1 MRRGQYQPRGGFDL
15 TAEEQLLELFENG
28 TFAHKSEGEIYAA
41 LSLNKK
47 ESAHLKEIL
56 MRLCA
61 NGKLCRDGKKG
72 YSTPEQAGAIR
83 GTISASE
90 RGFAFLVPADREK
103 YKNDFFIPPRYLHGA
118 LNKDDVLALPVKGG
132 ENDNVQV
139 ITIISRGVT
148 SVVGTF
154 FMGGKHGYVRPDD
167 KKFNRNVFIPLSE
180 CKKAES
186 GQKVLTE
193 ITDYSSDGEPRGKIK
208 EVLYAENDFLLRELS
223 IIRSHSLF
231 ESFPPEVEK
240 NAKDVSSNGV
250 DKKEISRRKDFRNK
264 LIITVDGEDTR
275 DIDDAISI
283 EKKGRHYILGVHIA
297 DVSEYVTPK
306 SPLDEEAF
314 KRGTSVYFP
323 DRVLP
328 MLPKE
333 LSNGICSLNEGED
346 RLTLSCIMKIDS
358 RGKITDSEIV
368 KSVIRSSHRMTY
380 HEIDAIY
387 QGDEQA
393 VKKYPDLVNF
403 VKNAIELTN
412 ILSEARKKMGC
423 VELEVNESHITVNKE
438 GKIEIPDVERLISQ
452 DMIEQFMVLA
462 NETTAS
468 FMYNL
473 SAPYVYR
480 VHEKPSEEKAEGF
493 KEFLSG
499 LGIKVDFVSSDVK
512 PSDFQKI
519 LLSVKDEAVYKV
531 VNQVMLRS
539 MMKAKYSPINIGHF
553 GLASKCYCHFT
564 SPIRRYPDLCVHRI
578 IKSVLD
584 GEYSSLNEKY
594 SAFVS
599 QAADQ
604 ASKTEKNALEA
615 ERDVDDLYCV
625 EYMHGRM
632 GEEYDAVISGVTS
645 GAIFAELPN
654 AVEGVIGIEF
664 LPKDDY
670 EYFPEKYALIGRS
683 HSFKIG
689 DGIRVKIAGCNYDS
703 RKVEFSLAEK

>member
-1 MRRGQYQPRGGFDL
+1 M
-15 TAEEQLLELFENG
+15 TAEEQLIELFENG
-28 TFAHKSEGEIYAA
+28 TFAHKSEGEICAA

-47 ESAHLKEIL
+47 ESAHLKDIL
-56 MRLCA
+56 MNLCA
-61 NGKLCRDGKKG
+61 KGKLCRDGKKG
-72 YSTPEQAGAIR
+72 FATPEQAGAIK

-90 RGFAFLVPADREK
+90 RGFAFLVPEDREK

-118 LNKDDVLALPVKGG
+118 LNKDEVLALPVRGG
-132 ENDNVQV
+132 EDDNVQV
-139 ITIISRGVT
+139 ITILTRGVT
-148 SVVGTF
+148 VVVGTF

-167 KKFNRNVFIPLSE
+167 KKFNKDVFIPLSE
-180 CKKAES
+180 CKSTES
-186 GQKVLTE
+186 GQKVLAE
-193 ITDYSSDGEPRGKIK
+193 ITGYSPEGEPRGKIK
-208 EVLYAENDFLLRELS
+208 EVLYAENGFLLRELS
-223 IIRSHSLF
+223 LIRSHSLY
-231 ESFPPEVEK
+231 ESFPAEVEE
-240 NAKDVSSNGV
+240 NAKSVASHGV
-250 DKKEISRRKDFRNK
+250 DKNEISKRRDFRDK

-275 DIDDAISI
+275 DIDDAISV
-283 EKKGRHYILGVHIA
+283 EKKGRSYILGVHIA
-297 DVSEYVTPK
+297 DVSEYVTRK

-346 RLTLSCIMKIDS
+346 RLTLSCMMKIDS
-358 RGKITDSEIV
+358 RGKITDSKIE

-387 QGDEQA
+387 NGDEEA
-393 VKKYPDLVNF
+393 VKKYPDLIEF
-403 VKNAIELTN
+403 VKTAIELTK
-412 ILSEARKKMGC
+412 ILTDARKKKGC
-423 VELEVNESHITVNKE
+423 VELEVTESHIIVNKE

-493 KEFLSG
+493 KEFLRG
-499 LGIKVDFVSSDVK
+499 LGVKADFVSSDVK
-512 PSDFQKI
+512 PADFQKI
-519 LLSVKDEAVYKV
+519 LLSVQDEAVYKV

-584 GEYSSLNEKY
+584 GEYTSLNEKY
-594 SAFVS
+594 SSFVS
-599 QAADQ
+599 EAADQ
-604 ASKTEKNALEA
+604 SSKAEKNALEA
-615 ERDVDDLYCV
+615 EREVDDLYCV
-625 EYMHGRM
+625 EYMHDKM

-645 GAIFAELPN
+645 GAIFAELKN

-670 EYFPEKYALIGRS
+670 EYIPEKYALTGRT

-689 DGIRVKIAGCNYDS
+689 DEIRIKVAGCNYDS
-703 RKVEFSLAEK
+703 RKVEFSLADKKQ